1 MPMTKPPIA
10 EMLEKVDCSYTLV
23 VETAKRARALV
34 GGAQPL
40 IDTKETKPIVIAIDE
55 IHRGLIGY
63 TRNMDELVEK
73 DEKKLQE
80 GENQ

>member
-23 VETAKRARALV
+23 VETTKRARALV

>member
-10 EMLEKVDCSYTLV
+10 EMLDKVDCRYTLV

-40 IDTKETKPIVIAIDE
+40 FDTKETKPIVIAIDE
-55 IHRGLIGY
+55 IHRGLVSF
-63 TRNMDELVEK
+63 TRNMKEPIEK
-73 DEKKLQE
+73 DEKQIQDE
-80 GENQ
+80 EEQ

>member
-1 MPMTKPPIA
+1 MAIVEPTIV
-10 EMLEKVDCSYTLV
+10 ELCEKVDCRYTLV

>member
-1 MPMTKPPIA
+1 MPMSKPPIA
-10 EMLEKVDCSYTLV
+10 EMLERVDCRYTLV